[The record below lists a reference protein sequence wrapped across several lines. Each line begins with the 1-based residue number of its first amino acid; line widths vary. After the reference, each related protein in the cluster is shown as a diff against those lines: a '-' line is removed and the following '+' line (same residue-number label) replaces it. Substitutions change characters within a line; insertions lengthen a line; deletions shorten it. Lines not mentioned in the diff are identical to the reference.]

1 MAYNGIT
8 GMSDNLYQD
17 INNLDFHQLFSG
29 PLLATVNAQ
38 ADAAK
43 STVRFLEHTC
53 IADHSEAPL
62 WVSLTK
68 TDVQSFE
75 SFPRDLLLT
84 SNNWNMAMDPL
95 IGMPAPPGMG
105 GNIVQSIKNRFR
117 TELGAPGHYVQGS
130 VVHVTV
136 NNEKQFYRA
145 RSKVPGSIGPSTVVQ
160 SSSGA
165 SVASSD
171 HWVRI
176 SQHNV
181 RSLDF
186 SYDQAVTTSS
196 GHQSFNHH
204 TVTIPMMTLVP
215 IPYIRIETLD
225 VEFNVKLTGVE
236 ETSRTATNKWK
247 VKTGWTPPI
256 PMPGKGGFLKLKG
269 SFSRKATRGESMKV
283 SRSYDLEVKIHGSQ
297 AEMPPGIERMINL
310 LEDLVVEDIQNQNE

>member
-1 MAYNGIT
+1 
-8 GMSDNLYQD
+8 MSDNLYQD

-53 IADHSEAPL
+53 IEDHSEAAIWEPL
-62 WVSLTK
+62 GP

-95 IGMPAPPGMG
+95 IGLPAAQGTMG
-105 GNIVQSIKNRFR
+105 GNIVQSIKNRYR
-117 TELGAPGHYVQGS
+117 AELGSPGHYVQGS
-130 VVHVTV
+130 VVYVTDS
-136 NNEKQFYRA
+136 NQEKQFYRA
-145 RSKVPGSIGPSTVVQ
+145 RSKVPGTIGPSTITTSPSG
-160 SSSGA
+160 SSFT
-165 SVASSD
+165 SSD
-171 HWVRI
+171 YWVRI

-186 SYDQAVTTSS
+186 SYDQAITTSA
-196 GHQSFNHH
+196 GQQSFNHH

-297 AEMPPGIERMINL
+297 AEMPPGVERMINL
-310 LEDLVVEDIQNQNE
+310 LEDLIVEDIQNQSE